1 MAFRKFYVVFEG
13 RAPGIYD
20 SWEECKEQIDGF
32 PGANYRAFQDQDE
45 ATEALRRY
53 DSGEDTAIYKA
64 MRRRNTAVVNYAAFP
79 EIDLNGIAVDA
90 SCPGNPGPVEYRGV
104 RVGTG
109 EQLFCIGPLQG
120 GTNNIGEYL
129 ALVHVAALLKKVGDA
144 TTTIYS
150 DSRTAIGWFMR
161 GASNTKIRPATTNEV
176 LLQILARAD
185 AWRRANRLIPNPII
199 KWDTDRWGEI
209 PADFGRK

>member
-1 MAFRKFYVVFEG
+1 MASRKFYVVFEG
-13 RAPGIYD
+13 RAPGLYD
-20 SWEECKEQIDGF
+20 TWEECQEQIDGF
-32 PGANYRAFQDQDE
+32 PGARYRAFQDQDE
-45 ATEALRRY
+45 ATEAFRRY
-53 DSGEDTAIYKA
+53 DSGEDMAIYKA
-64 MRRRNTAVVNYAAFP
+64 MRRRNSAVVNYEAFP
-79 EIDLNGIAVDA
+79 EIRLDAIAVDA

-109 EQLFCIGPLQG
+109 EQLFRIGPLQG

-129 ALVHVAALLKKVGDA
+129 ALVHVAAMLKNAGD
-144 TTTIYS
+144 TTTPIYS

-161 GASNTKIRPATTNEV
+161 GASNTKIVPTATNEA
-176 LLQILARAD
+176 LRQILARAD
-185 AWRRANRLIPNPII
+185 AWRRVNRVIPNPIF

>member
-1 MAFRKFYVVFEG
+1 MAYRKFYVVFKG
-13 RAPGIYD
+13 KAPGLYD
-20 SWEECKEQIDGF
+20 SWEECKAQIEGF
-32 PGANYRAFQDQDE
+32 PGAVYRAFQDQDE
-45 ATEALRRY
+45 ATEAFRRH
-53 DSGEDTAIYKA
+53 DSGEDMAIYKA
-64 MRRRNTAVVNYAAFP
+64 MRRRDAAVVNYEAFP
-79 EIDLNGIAVDA
+79 EIRLDAIAVDA

-109 EQLFCIGPLQG
+109 EQLFRVGPLQG

-129 ALVHVAALLKKVGDA
+129 ALVHVSAMLMKAGDM
-144 TTTIYS
+144 TTPIYS

-161 GASNTKIRPATTNEV
+161 GASNTKIRPSAANEA
-176 LLQILARAD
+176 LRQILARAD
-185 AWRRANRLIPNPII
+185 AWRRVNRVIPNPIF

>member
-1 MAFRKFYVVFEG
+1 MAYRKFYVVFKG
-13 RAPGIYD
+13 NAPGLYD
-20 SWEECKEQIDGF
+20 SWEECKAQIDGF
-32 PGANYRAFQDQDE
+32 PGAVYRAYSDQDD

-53 DSGEDTAIYKA
+53 DSGEDMAIYKA
-64 MRRRNTAVVNYAAFP
+64 ISRRNVATVNYAAFP
-79 EIDLNGIAVDA
+79 EIRLDGIAVDA

-109 EQLFCIGPLQG
+109 EQLFRVGPLEG

-129 ALVHVAALLKKVGDA
+129 ALVHVAALLKRDGDA
-144 TTTIYS
+144 ATPIYS

-161 GASNTKIRPATTNEV
+161 GASNTKIVPTPANRA
-176 LLQILARAD
+176 LLEILARAD
-185 AWRRANRLIPNPII
+185 AWRRANRVIPNPVY
-199 KWDTDRWGEI
+199 KWETERWGEI

>member
-1 MAFRKFYVVFEG
+1 MAYRKFYVVFKG
-13 RAPGIYD
+13 KAPGLYD
-20 SWEECKEQIDGF
+20 SWEECKAQIEGF
-32 PGANYRAFQDQDE
+32 PGAVYRAFQDQDE
-45 ATEALRRY
+45 ATEAFRRH
-53 DSGEDTAIYKA
+53 DSGEDMAIYKA
-64 MRRRNTAVVNYAAFP
+64 MRRRDAAVVNYEAFP
-79 EIDLNGIAVDA
+79 EIRLDAIAVDA

-109 EQLFCIGPLQG
+109 EQLFRVGPLQG

-129 ALVHVAALLKKVGDA
+129 ALVHVSAMLMKGGD
-144 TTTIYS
+144 TTTPIYS

-161 GASNTKIRPATTNEV
+161 GASNTKIRPSAANEA
-176 LLQILARAD
+176 LRQILARAD
-185 AWRRANRLIPNPII
+185 AWRRVNRVIPNPIF

>member
-53 DSGEDTAIYKA
+53 DSGEDMAIYKA

-129 ALVHVAALLKKVGDA
+129 AL
-144 TTTIYS
+144 
-150 DSRTAIGWFMR
+150 
-161 GASNTKIRPATTNEV
+161 
-176 LLQILARAD
+176 
-185 AWRRANRLIPNPII
+185 
-199 KWDTDRWGEI
+199 DR
-209 PADFGRK
+209 KSVV

>member
-53 DSGEDTAIYKA
+53 DSGEDMAIYKA

-129 ALVHVAALLKKVGDA
+129 ALVHVAALLKKVRRRHYDYIQRLANGHRMVYARRIQYQNQACD
-144 TTTIYS
+144 
-150 DSRTAIGWFMR
+150 DQR
-161 GASNTKIRPATTNEV
+161 GAA
-176 LLQILARAD
+176 
-185 AWRRANRLIPNPII
+185 PNLG
-199 KWDTDRWGEI
+199 TC
-209 PADFGRK
+209 

>member
-1 MAFRKFYVVFEG
+1 MASRKFYVVFEG
-13 RAPGIYD
+13 RAPGLYD
-20 SWEECKEQIDGF
+20 SWEECQEQIDGF
-32 PGANYRAFQDQDE
+32 PGARYRAFQDQDE
-45 ATEALRRY
+45 ATEAFRRY
-53 DSGEDTAIYKA
+53 DSGEDMAIYKA
-64 MRRRNTAVVNYAAFP
+64 MRRRNSAVVNYEAFP
-79 EIDLNGIAVDA
+79 EIRLDAIAVDA

-109 EQLFCIGPLQG
+109 EQLFRIGPLQG

-129 ALVHVAALLKKVGDA
+129 ALVHVAALLKKNGD
-144 TTTIYS
+144 TTTPIYS
-150 DSRTAIGWFMR
+150 DSRTAIGRFMR
-161 GASNTKIRPATTNEV
+161 GVSNTKIRPATTNEA

-185 AWRRANRLIPNPII
+185 AWRRANRFIPNPII

>member
-1 MAFRKFYVVFEG
+1 MAYRKFYVVFKG
-13 RAPGIYD
+13 KAPGLYD
-20 SWEECKEQIDGF
+20 SWEECKAQIEGF
-32 PGANYRAFQDQDE
+32 PGAVYRAFQDQDE
-45 ATEALRRY
+45 ATEAFRRH
-53 DSGEDTAIYKA
+53 DSGEDMAIYKA
-64 MRRRNTAVVNYAAFP
+64 MRRRDAAVVNYEAFP
-79 EIDLNGIAVDA
+79 EIRLDAIAVDA

-109 EQLFCIGPLQG
+109 EQLFRVGPLQG

-129 ALVHVAALLKKVGDA
+129 ALVHVSAMLMKAGD
-144 TTTIYS
+144 TTTPIYS

-161 GASNTKIRPATTNEV
+161 GASNTKIRPSAANEA
-176 LLQILARAD
+176 LRQILARAD
-185 AWRRANRLIPNPII
+185 AWRRVNRVIPNPIF